1 MKFYSFALL
10 EEVKTLHENNYS
22 GALFTY
28 NIEHGDYFTRI
39 ANTIDKEIDFKYM
52 VAIRPYTIS
61 PQYLCMINNSMNTIS
76 KNRIQINL
84 ISGIVQEYEKDFGGV
99 IGTTNDL
106 SSNAEKSEYLIDYIN
121 TIKQIKRKVPDY
133 YVTITN
139 EFVFN
144 KACTLGIKMIIPY
157 EDYKNNLYNL
167 DNQKVMI
174 AIAPIIR
181 ETKEELENKN
191 FVSTL
196 KNMGFFTYEDF
207 NIFIEELKDK
217 GIDEV
222 MICLWNKK
230 EKKIVNKIIKE
241 YKEKENKPKIKDN

>member
-1 MKFYSFALL
+1 MKFYSFGLL

-76 KNRIQINL
+76 KNRIQVNI
-84 ISGIVQEYEKDFGGV
+84 ISGILQESEKDFGGIV
-99 IGTTNDL
+99 GETTDS
-106 SSNAEKSEYLIDYIN
+106 SSNIQKSKYLTEYIDTIEKIE
-121 TIKQIKRKVPDY
+121 RKIPDY

-144 KACTLGIKMIIPY
+144 KASEVGSKMIIPY

-174 AIAPIIR
+174 AIAPIVR

-196 KNMGFFTYEDF
+196 NNMGFFSYEE
-207 NIFIEELKDK
+207 FIALLEELENK

-230 EKKIVNKIIKE
+230 EKKIINKIVKE
-241 YKEKENKPKIKDN
+241 YKEKKNKSKMWDN

>member
-1 MKFYSFALL
+1 MKFYSFGLL
-10 EEVKTLHENNYS
+10 EEVKLLHEHHYS

-76 KNRIQINL
+76 KNRIQVNL
-84 ISGIVQEYEKDFGGV
+84 ISGILQEYEKDFGGV
-99 IGTTNDL
+99 LGETNDL
-106 SSNAEKSEYLIDYIN
+106 SSAINKSEYLTEYIE
-121 TIKQIKRKVPDY
+121 TIEKIKRKIPDY
-133 YVTITN
+133 YVTVTN

-144 KACTLGIKMIIPY
+144 KASSLGSKMIIPY

-174 AIAPIIR
+174 AIAPIVR

-196 KNMGFFTYEDF
+196 NNMGFFTYEEF
-207 NIFIEELKDK
+207 GALLEELKNK

-230 EKKIVNKIIKE
+230 EKKIINKIVKE
-241 YKEKENKPKIKDN
+241 YREKENKSKMWDN

>member
-1 MKFYSFALL
+1 MKFYSFGLL
-10 EEVKTLHENNYS
+10 EEVKLLHEYNYS

-28 NIEHGDYFTRI
+28 SIDHGDYFTRI

-76 KNRIQINL
+76 KNRIQVNL
-84 ISGIVQEYEKDFGGV
+84 ISGILQEYEKDFGGV
-99 IGTTNDL
+99 LGETNDL
-106 SSNAEKSEYLIDYIN
+106 SSAIEKSEYLTDYIE
-121 TIKQIKRKVPDY
+121 TIEKIKRKIPDY

-139 EFVFN
+139 EFVFS
-144 KACTLGIKMIIPY
+144 KASKLGSKMIIPY
-157 EDYKNNLYNL
+157 EDYKNNLYDL

-181 ETKEELENKN
+181 KTKEELDNKN

-196 KNMGFFTYEDF
+196 KNIGFFTYEEFD
-207 NIFIEELKDK
+207 IFLKELKDK

-222 MICLWNKK
+222 MICLWDKK
-230 EKKIVNKIIKE
+230 EKKIVNKVVKD
-241 YKEKENKPKIKDN
+241 YKEKENKPMMWDN

>member
-10 EEVKTLHENNYS
+10 EEVKTLYENNYS

-28 NIEHGDYFTRI
+28 SIDHGDYFTRI

-76 KNRIQINL
+76 KNRIQVNL
-84 ISGIVQEYEKDFGGV
+84 ISGILQEYEKDFGGV
-99 IGTTNDL
+99 LGETNDL
-106 SSNAEKSEYLIDYIN
+106 SSAIEKSEYLTEYIE
-121 TIKQIKRKVPDY
+121 TIEKIKRKIPDY

-139 EFVFN
+139 EFVFS
-144 KACTLGIKMIIPY
+144 KAYNLGSKMIIPY
-157 EDYKNNLYNL
+157 EDYKNNLYDL
-167 DNQKVMI
+167 DNKKVMI
-174 AIAPIIR
+174 AIAPIVR
-181 ETKEELENKN
+181 ETKEELDNKN

-196 KNMGFFTYEDF
+196 KNIGFFTYEEF
-207 NIFIEELKDK
+207 NIFLEELKNK

-222 MICLWNKK
+222 MICLWDKK
-230 EKKIVNKIIKE
+230 EKKIVNKIIKD
-241 YKEKENKPKIKDN
+241 YKEKENKLMIWDN